1 MIADSSDN
9 KQINQNI
16 EAVLD
21 FYAREDKKMNF
32 KITLIVILVCLALIF
47 LAQNIQ
53 VVTVSFLFWEV
64 SMSRAV
70 LLFFSLLIGFIIGW
84 FLHSYLA
91 YRKDKKEF
99 QNLNY

>member
-1 MIADSSDN
+1 
-9 KQINQNI
+9 
-16 EAVLD
+16 
-21 FYAREDKKMNF
+21 MNF
-32 KITLIVILVCLALIF
+32 KITLVVILVCLALIF

-53 VVTVSFLFWEV
+53 VVTVSFLLWEV

-84 FLHSYLA
+84 FLHSYLS

-99 QNLNY
+99 PDFKA

>member
-1 MIADSSDN
+1 
-9 KQINQNI
+9 
-16 EAVLD
+16 
-21 FYAREDKKMNF
+21 MNF
-32 KITLIVILVCLALIF
+32 KITLVVILVCLTLIF

-53 VVTVSFLFWEV
+53 VVTVSFLLWEV

-84 FLHSYLA
+84 FLHSYLS

-99 QNLNY
+99 SDFKA

>member
-1 MIADSSDN
+1 MG
-9 KQINQNI
+9 
-16 EAVLD
+16 
-21 FYAREDKKMNF
+21 
-32 KITLIVILVCLALIF
+32 IVAILVLFVLIF

-53 VVTVSFLFWEV
+53 VVTVSFLFWDI

-70 LLFFSLLIGFIIGW
+70 LLFFSLLTGLIIGW
-84 FLHSYLA
+84 FLHSYLL

>member
-1 MIADSSDN
+1 
-9 KQINQNI
+9 
-16 EAVLD
+16 
-21 FYAREDKKMNF
+21 MNF
-32 KITLIVILVCLALIF
+32 KITLVVILVCLALIF
-47 LAQNIQ
+47 VVQNIQ
-53 VVTVSFLFWEV
+53 VVTVSFLFWEI
-64 SMSRAV
+64 SMSRAI

>member
-1 MIADSSDN
+1 
-9 KQINQNI
+9 
-16 EAVLD
+16 
-21 FYAREDKKMNF
+21 MNF
-32 KITLIVILVCLALIF
+32 KITLVVILVCLALIF

-53 VVTVSFLFWEV
+53 VVTVSFLLWEV

-84 FLHSYLA
+84 FLHSYLS

-99 QNLNY
+99 SDFKV